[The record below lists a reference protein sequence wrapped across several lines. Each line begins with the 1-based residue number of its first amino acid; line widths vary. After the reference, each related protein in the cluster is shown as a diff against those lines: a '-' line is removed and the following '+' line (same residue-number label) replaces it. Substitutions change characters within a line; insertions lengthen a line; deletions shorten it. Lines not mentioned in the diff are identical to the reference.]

1 MSKTTYIIIFVVVLL
16 LIFSSLRLFTSKSN
30 LKTITQKIKDQ
41 DFMLEIADTPYL
53 LAKGLGNRQELCQ
66 NCGMLFKFPI
76 LSVQTFWMKDT
87 LIPLDIIF
95 IDQNKQ
101 ISDIY
106 TAQPEIGVNDSNLKK
121 YTSSRP
127 SLYVI
132 ELNAGSA
139 KKLNLNSGDYLKIN
153 SPNN

>member
-30 LKTITQKIKDQ
+30 P
-41 DFMLEIADTPYL
+41 LEIADTPYL

-66 NCGMLFKFPI
+66 NCGMLFKFPV

-95 IDQNKQ
+95 IDQNEQ

>member
-1 MSKTTYIIIFVVVLL
+1 MSKTAYLIIFIALLL
-16 LIFSSLRLFTSKSN
+16 LIFSFSKLFSFKSSP
-30 LKTITQKIKDQ
+30 TISFQQKIKDQ
-41 DFMLEIADTPYL
+41 NFTLEIADTPYL
-53 LAKGLGNRQELCQ
+53 LAKGLGGRQELCQ

-76 LSVQTFWMKDT
+76 LSIQSFWMKNT

-106 TAQPEIGVNDSNLKK
+106 SAQPEPGVSDSNLKK

-132 ELNAGSA
+132 ELNAGQSQQMGLSIND
-139 KKLNLNSGDYLKIN
+139 KIDINL
-153 SPNN
+153 

>member
-41 DFMLEIADTPYL
+41 DFTLEIADTPYL

-66 NCGMLFKFPI
+66 NCGMLFKFPV

-106 TAQPEIGVNDSNLKK
+106 TAQPEIGVNDRNLKK